1 MATLTESNIVKVLEW
16 TYEKVINGIP
26 GTDSAYELADNF
38 LNKHSNVDAAIN
50 SLVNFQ
56 VTKCATSGF
65 ITGLGGIVTMP
76 VAIPANLASVMYVQM
91 RMIAAIAHMRG
102 YDLKEDQV
110 QTFVYACL
118 TGQTVNEV
126 VKGAGVRIGLKVGEA
141 QIKRIP
147 GEVINSINRAVG
159 FRLVTKF
166 GQKGVLNL
174 GKMVPLLG
182 GVIGGSF
189 DAMSTK
195 TIAFAAKETFK
206 SGAYNDGTIIIDM

>member
-126 VKGAGVRIGLKVGEA
+126 VKGAE
-141 QIKRIP
+141 
-147 GEVINSINRAVG
+147 
-159 FRLVTKF
+159 
-166 GQKGVLNL
+166 
-174 GKMVPLLG
+174 
-182 GVIGGSF
+182 
-189 DAMSTK
+189 
-195 TIAFAAKETFK
+195 
-206 SGAYNDGTIIIDM
+206 